1 MFDSQIAVRQRR
13 RRVAEVEA
21 AAPPGCR
28 TAPNHRD
35 QEDDPVGQK
44 TVRFSDLSGQLIT
57 DDEAPA
63 RIVVQEHPG
72 LQNGPVEIEA
82 LAGEATGIEKAGGQA
97 ALVDLYLPGDQQPRR
112 VVLDAAEFDRLA
124 TDKPM
129 SEILAAA
136 RPARP
141 ARRSSRSATER
152 EQAPAAR
159 EQAPATRDQPAAVM
173 RGQAAAAREQ
183 GSVAA
188 QEHAATTPQRATGA
202 A

>member
-1 MFDSQIAVRQRR
+1 MP
-13 RRVAEVEA
+13 
-21 AAPPGCR
+21 AAPFPGPPDR
-28 TAPNHRD
+28 TRHRD

-72 LQNGPVEIEA
+72 LQDGPVEIEA
-82 LAGEATGIEKAGGQA
+82 LAGEATDIEKAGGRA

-141 ARRSSRSATER
+141 ARRSSRSA
-152 EQAPAAR
+152 AAR
-159 EQAPATRDQPAAVM
+159 DQASATPDQPAAVV

-183 GSVAA
+183 GGVAA
-188 QEHAATTPQRATGA
+188 PEHAATAPQRATDA